1 MHEPPPSALRAL
13 AARFGVQTQYVAQ
26 DGRPVESSEDAIRW
40 AIAALAGG
48 DADGVLDLAPDGE
61 PGLVGTNDLDVV
73 IAWDGVPPPL
83 PGDVVVT
90 DTEGRLLTAPFPFGY
105 HAVVRG
111 DTAVGTVISAPRF
124 APAPT
129 PGTWG
134 VFLPLYSLRT
144 ARTRGLADFTD
155 LAALFDWLHDRHG
168 AFVLT
173 LPLLPVF
180 LDDPADWSPYS
191 PITRRMW
198 SDLYVDLDALGAP
211 SPDGPPPEPV
221 DDLLDYPA
229 LHRHRVP
236 RLQALADRL
245 VDDPELGRWA
255 HEHPLAVDYARFR
268 ARQERF
274 GRLDV
279 DWPTA
284 DASGDPAVERRH
296 LVGAWLA
303 DRQLSD
309 LSDRLRSRGQFL
321 ALDVALGAHPDGFD
335 VWREG
340 DLFARGVHV
349 GAPPDPLFEGGQDWG
364 FPPVHPW
371 RSRTTGH
378 RYVRETLR
386 HHLEHA
392 GLLRLDHVLGLF
404 RQWWVPAGAAATDGA
419 YVHFPFEELL
429 AVACLEAHLAGSVIV
444 GENLG
449 TVPPEVDRGLEAHGI
464 LGIHVGLETLLGF
477 GRPDR
482 RRSRRGMMASLTT
495 HDSVPFAGY
504 WWGHDVE
511 RSLAD
516 GFIDESVRDWLLGE
530 RRAMRDEIA
539 DTLRR
544 DGRLVDP
551 SGSLATA
558 DPTTAE
564 IVAGVVEDLAAQ
576 DAEIVVVGLEDLWSE
591 ERPQNQPGTF
601 QERPNWRRVACAPTR
616 RDRGRPRARRGARS
630 RRARPRRPSLHPGAH
645 RGRPTARADCVGS
658 AAGPAGPGGGEPT
671 WDAGP
676 PDA

>member
-1 MHEPPPSALRAL
+1 MDEPARSQLLAL
-13 AARFGVQTQYVAQ
+13 AARFGVQTEYVAQ
-26 DGRPVESSEDAIRW
+26 DGRLTQSSDDAIRW

-48 DADGVLDLAPDGE
+48 DADGVLDLAPAGE
-61 PGLVGTNDLDVV
+61 PGHVGPNDLDVV
-73 IAWDGVPPPL
+73 VAWDGVL
-83 PGDVVVT
+83 PRLPDDVVVT
-90 DTEGRLLTAPFPFGY
+90 DADGRALAAPLPFGY
-105 HAVVRG
+105 HVLVRG
-111 DTAVGTVISAPRF
+111 GDPVGTVISTPCF

-155 LAALFDWLHDRHG
+155 LGAMFDWLDERHG

-180 LDDPADWSPYS
+180 LDEPADWSPYS

-198 SDLYVDLDALGAP
+198 SDLYVDLDAAGAP
-211 SPDGPPPEPV
+211 LLDGPPPEPV
-221 DDLLDYPA
+221 DGLLDYRA

-245 VDDPELGRWA
+245 ADDPELRRWSVD
-255 HEHPLAVDYARFR
+255 HPLAIEYARFR

-274 GRLDV
+274 GRLAA
-279 DWPTA
+279 DWPSP
-284 DASGDPAVERRH
+284 DAAGDPAAERRH

-303 DRQLSD
+303 DRQLSQ
-309 LSDRLRSRGQFL
+309 LGERLRSRGQFL

-335 VWREG
+335 VWHEG
-340 DLFARGVHV
+340 DLFAHGVHV

-378 RYVRETLR
+378 RYLRETLR
-386 HHLEHA
+386 HHLRHA
-392 GLLRLDHVLGLF
+392 GLLRLDHILGLF

-464 LGIHVGLETLLGF
+464 LGIHVGLETLLGY

-504 WWGHDVE
+504 WWGHDVD

-539 DTLRR
+539 ETLRR
-544 DGRLVDP
+544 DGRLPDRHD
-551 SGSLATA
+551 
-558 DPTTAE
+558 DPTTAD

-576 DAEIVVVGLEDLWSE
+576 EAEIVVVGLEDLWLE

-601 QERPNWRRVACAPTR
+601 QERPNWRRTAARTLEEIGADPAIDAVLAR
-616 RDRGRPRARRGARS
+616 VERARA
-630 RRARPRRPSLHPGAH
+630 AH
-645 RGRPTARADCVGS
+645 RDDPSDPDRA
-658 AAGPAGPGGGEPT
+658 GG
-671 WDAGP
+671 A
-676 PDA
+676 